1 MPYRRLPN
9 TDTARVRALNAAL
22 SISMRVNRFDLAYS
36 YSLYQR
42 IETFL
47 PHYELAI
54 RNHRQALSQQS
65 SRSKKYNEKLR
76 KARLYVSH
84 FIQVLNFCIIRGELK
99 PEVREFYGIKKN
111 SKATPSLLQD
121 TKLIEWGD
129 KLIKGEQ
136 ERTRNGGNPIYSPS
150 IALVRVNCENFK
162 QAYNYQKTL
171 QNNTHRFSEK
181 VAEYRTDA
189 DKLILELWNE
199 VEKKFDEFSDE
210 IKREKCTDYG
220 IVYVWRKGEREKLE
234 QLKKAEQDTLSLP
247 FTNSVESMHQKQ
259 D

>member
-9 TDTARVRALNAAL
+9 TDSARVRALKAAL
-22 SISMRVNRFDLAYS
+22 SISMRVNRFDLAFS

-65 SRSKKYNEKLR
+65 SKSKEYNEKLR

-84 FIQVLNFCIIRGELK
+84 FIQVLNFCIIRGEMK
-99 PEVREFYGIKKN
+99 PEVREFYSIRKN
-111 SKATPSLLQD
+111 SKATPSLLKD
-121 TKLIEWGD
+121 SKVIEWGE
-129 KLIKGEQ
+129 KLVKGEQ
-136 ERTRNGGNPIYSPS
+136 ERTRMGGNPIYSPS

-162 QAYNYQKTL
+162 QAFNYQKTL

-181 VAEYRTDA
+181 VSEFREDA
-189 DKLILELWNE
+189 DKLILDLWNQ
-199 VEKKFDEFSDE
+199 VEKKFGSLTDEE
-210 IKREKCTDYG
+210 KRAKCSEYG
-220 IVYVWRKGEREKLE
+220 VVYVWRKGEREKLE
-234 QLKKAEQDTLSLP
+234 QVKQAKKASLSLP
-247 FTNSVESMHQKQ
+247 FTDASENS
-259 D
+259 

>member
-9 TDTARVRALNAAL
+9 TDSARVRALKAAL
-22 SISMRVNRFDLAYS
+22 SISMRVNRFDLAFS

-65 SRSKKYNEKLR
+65 SKSKEYNEKLR

-84 FIQVLNFCIIRGELK
+84 FIQVLNFCIIRGEIK
-99 PEVREFYGIKKN
+99 PEVREFYGIRKN
-111 SKATPSLLQD
+111 SKATPSLLKD
-121 TKLIEWGD
+121 SKVIEWGE
-129 KLIKGEQ
+129 KLVKGEQ
-136 ERTRNGGNPIYSPS
+136 ERTRMGGNPIYSPS

-162 QAYNYQKTL
+162 QAFNYQKTL

-181 VAEYRTDA
+181 VAEFREDA
-189 DKLILELWNE
+189 DKLILDLWNQ
-199 VEKKFDEFSDE
+199 VEKKFGSLSDE
-210 IKREKCTDYG
+210 EKREKCSEYG
-220 IVYVWRKGEREKLE
+220 VVYVWRKGEREKLE
-234 QLKKAEQDTLSLP
+234 QVKMAEKASLSLP
-247 FTNSVESMHQKQ
+247 FTDASENS
-259 D
+259 

>member
-9 TDTARVRALNAAL
+9 TDSARVRALKAAL
-22 SISMRVNRFDLAYS
+22 SISMRVNRFELAFS

-65 SRSKKYNEKLR
+65 SKSKEYNEKLR

-84 FIQVLNFCIIRGELK
+84 FIQVLNFCIIRGEMK
-99 PEVREFYGIKKN
+99 PEVREFYGIRKN
-111 SKATPSLLQD
+111 SKATPSLLKD
-121 TKLIEWGD
+121 SKVIEWGE

-136 ERTRNGGNPIYSPS
+136 ERTRTGGNPIYSPS

-162 QAYNYQKTL
+162 QAFNYQKTL

-181 VAEYRTDA
+181 VAEFREDA
-189 DKLILELWNE
+189 DKLILDLWNQ
-199 VEKKFDEFSDE
+199 VEKKFGSLTDEE
-210 IKREKCTDYG
+210 KREKCSEYG
-220 IVYVWRKGEREKLE
+220 IVYIWRKGEREKLE
-234 QLKKAEQDTLSLP
+234 QLKKAEKASLSLP
-247 FTNSVESMHQKQ
+247 FTDASENS
-259 D
+259 